1 MRRILPKKP
10 YLQIVKHKYIWYGI
24 SAVIIVVSVVA
35 LFTRGLN
42 FGVDFKGGTELDVKV
57 KPGTTVDQMRAS
69 ATKQGLSGAQIQ
81 SGKEFFIVRVPKL
94 TADKQDALEQQ
105 FKTDENGQVV
115 QARNVGPG
123 WGAQISRQAI
133 IGLIVFL
140 IAVVLYIS
148 LRFEFKMAVTAIIE
162 LVHDIIITVGVYALS
177 GRQVTPATVIAL
189 LTIIGYSLYD
199 TVIIFDRIKENEESL
214 TRQSKRTYSEMVNDS
229 VNQVITRSINTSLM
243 TIIPI
248 TAILIWGGETLG
260 AFAFAL
266 FVGIVS
272 GTYSSIILAPPILAS
287 WKETEPKYQ
296 AYRERVERR
305 QAREARGEPEPPES
319 VKAKGTTPAARKA
332 GAKTPAAKKAS
343 QGRQPAAKAPAA
355 KKPQVPKP
363 KAAEGAEEGAVGA
376 TAAVAPK
383 PKSKPKPAGQKQVT
397 SKSAAK
403 SRTKGP
409 GSGSKKKKK
418 KR

>member
-24 SAVIIVVSVVA
+24 SAVIIAVSLIA

-42 FGVDFKGGTELDVKV
+42 FGVDFKGGTEIDVNV
-57 KPGTTVDQMRAS
+57 KPGTTVDQVRAS
-69 ATKQGLSGAQIQ
+69 AAKQGLSGAQIQ

-94 TADKQDALEQQ
+94 TADKRAALENQL
-105 FKTDENGQVV
+105 KTDVNGQVV
-115 QARNVGPG
+115 QVRDVGPG
-123 WGAQISRQAI
+123 WGGQISRQAL

-162 LVHDIIITVGVYALS
+162 LLHDFIITIGVYSLF

-214 TRQSKRTYSEMVNDS
+214 TRQSKRTYSQMVNDS

-243 TIIPI
+243 TIIPVS
-248 TAILIWGGETLG
+248 AILIWGGETLG

-305 QAREARGEPEPPES
+305 QAREARGEPEPPEPI
-319 VKAKGTTPAARKA
+319 KAKSGTPAARKA
-332 GAKTPAAKKAS
+332 GSKTPAAKKAG
-343 QGRQPAAKAPAA
+343 QGKQPAAKAPVA
-355 KKPQVPKP
+355 KKPQAPQP
-363 KAAEGAEEGAVGA
+363 KAAEDAKLVAGGEA
-376 TAAVAPK
+376 AAVAPRPK
-383 PKSKPKPAGQKQVT
+383 PKPKPAGQKQVT

-409 GSGSKKKKK
+409 GSGTRKKK

>member
-1 MRRILPKKP
+1 MRRILPRKP
-10 YLQIVKHKYIWYGI
+10 YIEIVKHKYIWFGI
-24 SAVIIVVSVVA
+24 SGIFIAVSIIA

-42 FGVDFKGGTELDVKV
+42 FGVDFKGGVELDVKM
-57 KPGTTVDQMRAS
+57 KPGTTVNQVRAS
-69 ATKQGLSGAQIQ
+69 AAKQGLSGAQIQ
-81 SGKEFFIVRVPKL
+81 SGKEFFVIRVPKL
-94 TADKQDALEQQ
+94 TAEKRAALEQQ
-105 FKTDENGQVV
+105 FKTDEGGTVV
-115 QARNVGPG
+115 KVLVVGPG
-123 WGAQISRQAI
+123 WGAQISRQAL

-148 LRFEFKMAVTAIIE
+148 IRFEFKMAMTAIIE
-162 LVHDIIITVGVYALS
+162 LVHDFIITIGVYALF

-243 TIIPI
+243 TLIPI
-248 TAILIWGGETLG
+248 TSLLIFGGETLG

-266 FVGIVS
+266 FIGIVS
-272 GTYSSIILAPPILAS
+272 GTYSSIILAPPILAM

-296 AYRERVERR
+296 AYRDRVERR
-305 QAREARGEPEPPES
+305 QAREARGEPEPPEA
-319 VKAKGTTPAARKA
+319 VKGKGTTPASRKA
-332 GAKTPAAKKAS
+332 GAKTPAAKKAA
-343 QGRQPAAKAPAA
+343 QGKQAAGKVPAQKKAPAPA
-355 KKPQVPKP
+355 P
-363 KAAEGAEEGAVGA
+363 KAAPAAEEAEVGA
-376 TAAVAPK
+376 AAAVAPR
-383 PKSKPKPAGQKQVT
+383 PKPKPKQPGQKQVT

-418 KR
+418 R